1 MIIFKKSVVVAL
13 TVAFIVS
20 LLLWLGL
27 LVNDQFVANR
37 DATYVPMLLKL
48 QHYGIDQAKQW
59 FPCGADGSSGCE
71 TYKTATVTV
80 LLNTVV
86 FFAVL
91 LIPIHILRRFSTTLD
106 V

>member
-1 MIIFKKSVVVAL
+1 MVTL
-13 TVAFIVS
+13 TVAFVLS

-27 LVNDQFVANR
+27 QVNDQFVSNR
-37 DATYVPMLLKL
+37 DAAYVPILLKL
-48 QHYGIDQAKQW
+48 QHYGMDQAKQW
-59 FPCGADGSSGCE
+59 FPCGKDGSTGCE
-71 TYKTATVTV
+71 PYKTVPAVV